1 MELRLL
7 HRDAVTI
14 FRERKRGENRMAI
27 YLEKIEENNRK
38 IAQLEKNIKRDTE
51 KRKKLLE
58 DNRILSYNALC
69 ERYNCGT
76 QELLDIIMREHDQAE
91 MLRASGVSENDLFD
105 LCDKKSSENG
115 KSSESDADEDQMS
128 FYDNE

>member
-1 MELRLL
+1 
-7 HRDAVTI
+7 
-14 FRERKRGENRMAI
+14 MAI

-38 IAQLEKNIKRDTE
+38 I
-51 KRKKLLE
+51 LE

-115 KSSESDADEDQMS
+115 KSSSDDADEDQMS